1 MGFPACLIRRHN
13 HLRALAAL
21 GLSLEKPVFPA
32 ILHCPRCQQNT
43 LQIFDDILT
52 DGLWL
57 NCSACA
63 AHGDII
69 TFGAD
74 LWNISL
80 PDTLTKFSDLSVISE
95 NDANRVAG
103 DYARAIAKQSVAE
116 NFWQEAAAQIW
127 NHGDDLLASRLRD
140 LGLRSEIA
148 GCYGLVGVA
157 HHDQIAK
164 LCQAAGRA
172 KPARSREDGAA
183 IVLPFYTLPGQ
194 LVGFSIWQ
202 YTEEN
207 EPKQTFIGLSGY
219 RRKKQEA
226 GYFLLDKVLGPA
238 PAMFKGTQFVSDDAL
253 WVLKLQCDYVSRHG
267 QSLPIAASYS
277 GPEAES
283 YGATWGALPTGSRI
297 FHGAVAEPELI
308 SRACNAR
315 GYVAV
320 VPPDNRAT
328 KPYGNAI
335 DSYILGRLYSMRVN
349 AKTWQQALAAATTVG
364 SELNAQ
370 AFMQRLTIP
379 PDKLG
384 LFLDKHSEHFSADF
398 KTRVLTGVKMAL
410 AAPTRTHK
418 RRIVIERDT
427 GWWSQVGQQIAN
439 VRVVIAKVIQADTGD
454 KMYCGSIYMDDQEYT
469 FMDSARRIERMGLLA
484 YAAAVMAPHGKLV
497 IFDRSWNKSSHM
509 IAMQLRPPKLASIS
523 TRSGWDENTNTFRFA
538 KYELTHAG
546 DVQPASAWATK
557 KTAKIFPEPAP
568 IAPLPLR
575 GLLTPAHENSF
586 IWAFAASVLGNLV
599 APIMRKDYFATA
611 IAAKNFDTAQRLA
624 EVFGCANEQ
633 TAVLQRRNSYKFLNN
648 ITNNATWPVLGSS
661 AFNDEVLCP
670 HVPKYFNRP
679 LLLRTTRTTA
689 VTSVGYGWCA
699 IKDAP
704 TYLKYDLDPL
714 RYVLPAYIQRAL
726 KARMHMFGDSDN
738 MHQTVLRDLHDW
750 MTETYGVSFNL
761 QHAENLMAYPASA
774 HVELLREL
782 NLAVSAGKIGVL
794 PVPRQG
800 KQPGDYILRKKDHW
814 WLNRRA
820 VDRYFYSARSITPNW
835 LAIIDLLQKDNV
847 YAGEEVIHNMT
858 GVLIAAD
865 WCDQF
870 LCLSGESLEKETG

>member
-43 LQIFDDILT
+43 LYIFDDILT

-57 NCSACA
+57 NCTACG

-74 LWNISL
+74 FWNISL
-80 PDTLTKFSDLSVISE
+80 PNTLTKFSDSAVISE
-95 NDANRVAG
+95 NDANRVVG
-103 DYARAIAKQSVAE
+103 DYSRAIAKQKAAE
-116 NFWQEAAAQIW
+116 QFWEESEAQVW
-127 NHGDDLLASRLRD
+127 SHGDDLIATRLRD
-140 LGLRSEIA
+140 LGLRHEIA

-157 HHDQIAK
+157 HYAQLSA
-164 LCQAAGRA
+164 LCAAAGRG
-172 KPARSREDGAA
+172 KPPRAREDGAA

-194 LVGFSIWQ
+194 LSGFSVWQ
-202 YTEEN
+202 FTAESQ
-207 EPKQTFIGLSGY
+207 PQQAFIGLSGC

-226 GYFLLDKVLGPA
+226 GYFLLDKIIGPA
-238 PAMFKGTQFVSDDAL
+238 PAMFKGTQFVSDDPL
-253 WVLKLQCDYVSRHG
+253 WVLRLQCDYIARHVCP
-267 QSLPIAASYS
+267 LPVGASYS
-277 GPEAES
+277 GQEAES
-283 YGATWGALPTGSRI
+283 YGATWAAMPTGNRV
-297 FHGAVAEPELI
+297 FHSDVAGPEII

-320 VPPDNRAT
+320 VTPDSRTT

-335 DSYILGRLYSMRVN
+335 DGYVLGRLYSMRAN
-349 AKTWQQALAAATTVG
+349 AKTWQQALSSATTSG

-370 AFMQRLTIP
+370 AFMQRLSVP
-379 PDKLG
+379 PDKLC
-384 LFLDKHSEHFSADF
+384 LFLDKHATQFSPDF
-398 KTRVLTGVKMAL
+398 KTRVLTNVKMAL

-427 GWWSQVGQQIAN
+427 GWWNQVGQQIAN
-439 VRVVIAKVIQADTGD
+439 VRVVISKVLQADTGD
-454 KMYCGSIYMDDQEYT
+454 KMYCGSVYMDDQEYT
-469 FMDSARRIERMGLLA
+469 FTDAARRIERMGLLA
-484 YAAAVMAPHGKLV
+484 YAAAVMAPHNKLV

-509 IAMQLRPPKLASIS
+509 IAIQLRPPKLINIT

-546 DVQPASAWATK
+546 AVQPVPGWAAK
-557 KTAKIFPEPAP
+557 KTAKIFPEPGP

-575 GLLTPAHENSF
+575 DLLTPAHKNSF
-586 IWAFAASVLGNLV
+586 VWNFAAAVLGNLV
-599 APIMRKDYFATA
+599 APIMRQDYFATA

-624 EVFGCANEQ
+624 EVFGCASEQ
-633 TAVLQRRNSYKFLNN
+633 TQVLQRCNSYKFLSS
-648 ITNNATWPVLGSS
+648 ITDEATWPVMGSS

-689 VTSVGYGWCA
+689 VTSIGYGWCA
-699 IKDAP
+699 IKEAP
-704 TYLKYDLDPL
+704 TSLQYDLDPL

-726 KARMHMFGDSDN
+726 KARMHMFGASKN
-738 MHQTVLRDLHDW
+738 VHQTVLHDLHNW
-750 MTETYGVSFNL
+750 MTETYGTAFNL
-761 QHAENLMAYPASA
+761 QHAKNLMAYPAAA
-774 HVELLREL
+774 HIELLRETKE
-782 NLAVSAGKIGVL
+782 AITAGKIKVL
-794 PVPRQG
+794 PTPRQG
-800 KQPGDYILRKKDHW
+800 KQASNYILRKKTHW

-820 VDRYFYSARSITPNW
+820 LDRYFYNARSIAPNW
-835 LAIIDLLQKDNV
+835 LTIIDLLQKDNV
-847 YAGEEVIHNMT
+847 YAGEEVVHNMS
-858 GVLIAAD
+858 GILITAD

-870 LCLSGESLEKETG
+870 LFPAGESLEKETG